1 MPTIVGMGTIVK
13 VVTSPTSRVLVV
25 DDDQTVSEVV
35 RRYLEREGYEVETVA
50 DGTTALR
57 VALAHPPDLM
67 VLDLMLPGLDG
78 IEVCRRLR
86 QSHQV
91 PVIMLT
97 AKGDVDDRV
106 TGLEVGADDY
116 VTKPFSPR
124 ELTARVGA
132 VLRRVATV
140 ATDDQRP
147 SVLQAG
153 NIRLDTASRRC
164 WVDGNPVQVT
174 TKELDL
180 LAFLLRSPGRAW
192 RREELLEHVW
202 GWTYGDT
209 STVTV
214 HIRRLREKVEQD
226 PTSPRH
232 LQTVWGVGYRFEAE
246 P

>member
-1 MPTIVGMGTIVK
+1 MAPPPTQ
-13 VVTSPTSRVLVV
+13 RVLVV
-25 DDDQTVSEVV
+25 DDDETVSEVV
-35 RRYLEREGYEVETVA
+35 RRYLEREGYEVEVA
-50 DGTTALR
+50 GDGLA
-57 VALAHPPDLM
+57 ALAAALERPPDLL

-86 QSHQV
+86 RTHPV

-132 VLRRVATV
+132 VLRRVAAVAGPDDGKPTV
-140 ATDDQRP
+140 
-147 SVLQAG
+147 LEAG
-153 NIRLDTASRRC
+153 RLRVDTASREC
-164 WVDGNPVQVT
+164 WVAGGPVQLT
-174 TKELDL
+174 TKEFDL
-180 LAFLLRSPGRAW
+180 LAFLLMFPHRAW
-192 RREELLEHVW
+192 RREELLEQVW

-226 PTSPRH
+226 PASPRH
-232 LQTVWGVGYRFEAE
+232 LQTVWGVGYRFEVNG
-246 P
+246 

>member
-1 MPTIVGMGTIVK
+1 MAT
-13 VVTSPTSRVLVV
+13 TSTPRVLVV
-25 DDDQTVSEVV
+25 DDDVTVSEVV
-35 RRYLEREGYEVETVA
+35 RRYLEREGYEVDLAA
-50 DGTTALR
+50 DGL
-57 VALAHPPDLM
+57 VALELALDRPPDLL

-86 QSHQV
+86 QRHSV

-97 AKGDVDDRV
+97 ARGDVDDRI

-132 VLRRVATV
+132 VLRRAAVVCGEVEQPTV
-140 ATDDQRP
+140 L
-147 SVLQAG
+147 SAG
-153 NIRLDTASRRC
+153 RIRLDTGSREC
-164 WVDGNPVQVT
+164 WVAGAAVQLT
-174 TKELDL
+174 TKEIDL
-180 LAFLLRSPGRAW
+180 LAFLLRAPHRAW

-214 HIRRLREKVEQD
+214 HVRRLREKVEED
-226 PTSPRH
+226 AASPRH
-232 LQTVWGVGYRFEAE
+232 LQTVWGVGYRFEVNG
-246 P
+246 

>member
-1 MPTIVGMGTIVK
+1 MPSGHGTGTIFGVA
-13 VVTSPTSRVLVV
+13 TTPTSRVLVV
-25 DDDQTVSEVV
+25 DDDETVSEVV
-35 RRYLEREGYEVETVA
+35 RRYLERDGYAVDTA
-50 DGTTALR
+50 YDGVTALR
-57 VALAHPPDLM
+57 QALAHPPDLM
-67 VLDLMLPGLDG
+67 VLDLMLPGIDG

-86 QSHQV
+86 QSHPV

-97 AKGDVDDRV
+97 ARGDVDDRV

-132 VLRRVATV
+132 VLRRAAAV
-140 ATDDQRP
+140 DQQQP
-147 SVLQAG
+147 SLLEAG
-153 NIRLDTASRRC
+153 RIRLDTASRRC
-164 WVDGNPVQVT
+164 WVGGTLVQLT

-214 HIRRLREKVEQD
+214 HIRRLREKVEED
-226 PTSPRH
+226 PATPRH
-232 LQTVWGVGYRFEAE
+232 LQTVWGVGYRFEAK

>member
-1 MPTIVGMGTIVK
+1 MAIPAA
-13 VVTSPTSRVLVV
+13 SRVLVV
-25 DDDQTVSEVV
+25 DDDDTVSDVV
-35 RRYLEREGYEVETVA
+35 RRYLEREGYEVATA
-50 DGTTALR
+50 SDGTTALR
-57 VALAHPPDLM
+57 QALADPPDLM

-86 QSHQV
+86 QSHRV

-106 TGLEVGADDY
+106 AGLEVGADDY

-132 VLRRVATV
+132 VLRRAAAAAV
-140 ATDDQRP
+140 DEQQP
-147 SVLQAG
+147 SVLEVGA
-153 NIRLDTASRRC
+153 IRLDTAGRRC
-164 WVDGNPVQVT
+164 WVDGAPVQLT
-174 TKELDL
+174 AKELDL
-180 LAFLLRSPGRAW
+180 LAFFVRSQGRAW

-214 HIRRLREKVEQD
+214 HVRRLREKVEQD
-226 PTSPRH
+226 PARPRH
-232 LQTVWGVGYRFEAE
+232 LQTVWGVGYRFEAAQ
-246 P
+246 